1 MIFKSTKEHDESSG
15 SPNALDTRF
24 EKNFK
29 VIVLGLWGKE
39 VEAAERVATKSKK
52 V

>member
-1 MIFKSTKEHDESSG
+1 MIFKITKERDESSG
-15 SPNALDTRF
+15 SPNTLDTLF

-29 VIVLGLWGKE
+29 VIVLGLRDKE
-39 VEAAERVATKSKK
+39 VEAGERVATKSKK